1 MNSVRTLVALH
12 AIGFCLS
19 IPVFAAYVISQ
30 RSYESGLWTIGSAI
44 LVYIIVLV
52 TEMPKSA
59 FDGAARIGV
68 DKLSLKIVI
77 LSVVFLMASVF
88 LLDAK
93 VSLFPIFGMAGL
105 ALAGGLFSFTIYR
118 IKNGR

>member
-12 AIGFCLS
+12 VIGFCLS

-44 LVYIIVLV
+44 LVYIIVFI

-59 FDGAARIGV
+59 FDGAARRGV
-68 DKLSLKIVI
+68 DKLSFKIVI
-77 LSVVFLMASVF
+77 LSVVLLMASVF

-93 VSLFPIFGMAGL
+93 VSLLPIIGMAGL